1 MFWHS
6 RGVKCCFSI
15 IVSGLFLLAASVR
28 ADSDAESILKAA
40 RTNPLG
46 QPVVLNAQLRAN
58 GTKVPFQIA
67 VRDGKIAYLF
77 ENPSQKILLGL
88 GEDSSTLQERK
99 GGKTQPVAPARYDD
113 SVRGGLLTYEDLA
126 MRFLYWKNP
135 KLLGEEKVGPSTAY
149 KIEVPAPPSDTEYGI
164 VRVWVDKNKGA
175 LTKIEGY
182 DRNGRL
188 SKKFTVVSVQQI
200 DGQWMLKQMSVERVD
215 PETRKVALRTYL
227 EILGKASQA
236 PAP

>member
-1 MFWHS
+1 M
-6 RGVKCCFSI
+6 VKFCFP
-15 IVSGLFLLAASVR
+15 VLFVLLVATAG
-28 ADSDAESILKAA
+28 ADTEAEAILKAA

-46 QPVVLNAQLRAN
+46 QPVVLSAQLRAN
-58 GTKVPFQIA
+58 GRKVPFQIA
-67 VRDGKIAYLF
+67 VRDGKISYLF
-77 ENPSQKILLGL
+77 ENPSQEILLGL
-88 GEDSSTLQERK
+88 GDSSSTLEERK

-135 KLLGEEKVGPSTAY
+135 KLLGEERVGPSTAY
-149 KIEVPAPPSDTEYGI
+149 KFEIPAPPTATEYGV

-188 SKKFTVVSVQQI
+188 SKKFVLLVIPIVSI
-200 DGQWMLKQMSVERVD
+200 NWKGFCLLYFFLYPRSTKRRS
-215 PETRKVALRTYL
+215 ETY
-227 EILGKASQA
+227 II
-236 PAP
+236 

>member
-1 MFWHS
+1 M
-6 RGVKCCFSI
+6 KNCFSAF
-15 IVSGLFLLAASVR
+15 FLVLLVAAAAR
-28 ADSDAESILKAA
+28 ADSDAEEILKAA

-46 QPVVLNAQLRAN
+46 RPMVLNAQLRAG

-67 VRDGKIAYLF
+67 VRDGKIAYVF
-77 ENPSQKILLGL
+77 ENPPQEILLGL

-135 KLLGEEKVGPSTAY
+135 KLLGEEKINTRLAY
-149 KIEVPAPPSDTEYGI
+149 KIEIPAPPTATEYGV
-164 VRVWVDKNKGA
+164 VRVWVDKNAGT
-175 LTKIEGY
+175 LMQIEGY
-182 DRNGRL
+182 DRDGRL
-188 SKKFTVVSVQQI
+188 SKKFTVVSGQQI
-200 DGQWMLKQMSVERVD
+200 DGQWMLKQMRVERLD

-227 EILGKASQA
+227 EILGKAN
-236 PAP
+236 